1 MEAES
6 FNPGYHPAFE
16 RGEVEL
22 HSIEPAVHE
31 HSDLREFV
39 GLARRHAP
47 LIAFVTIATA
57 IAAFVV
63 SLSQPSVYDA
73 STTLLY
79 TPTSTTA
86 GAPTD
91 TATEMETIAGIATS
105 TSVLSP
111 LAHRFGLSLQKLQ
124 QNISVGISTS
134 SGSTS
139 ELLRISAK
147 AHQAR
152 SSASIANAVATS
164 LTAFRASRERNLLNS
179 QVTFLQQQLSSL
191 SGKTDPSSIAAAS
204 DVRTQLV
211 QLRAE
216 LATFSP
222 DLSVLTPA
230 TVPST
235 AISPKPTRNGAIG
248 LIVGLV
254 LGIMLGVLRDR
265 LDRRT
270 RTLEEVEAVYRA
282 PLLGTVP
289 FTRRS
294 APRAELLA
302 DFAGSDLLAHAY
314 RTIRTNLSLFRLDKT
329 KKSVIVVTSAVPSE
343 GKSAV
348 AANLAHALS
357 VTGLKV
363 LAVSAD
369 LHDPTLHDYFADRV
383 PVAGGPMIP
392 ILQRSDVLRAKA
404 AQAREAAGLVEVL
417 AGDLSLAEG
426 VRGISLGPRER
437 AGGGSLG
444 LLANGSTFFDPAALF
459 GSGHMRRFL
468 QQAKQQYDVIVIDT
482 PPLLANADAALLA
495 QDADLVVV
503 VARINHLTRNQARR
517 AVRVMAAAH
526 LTPTGIIVTGAV
538 DDSSYGYGYPH
549 RYGSGSDEQS
559 GESASEQPAR
569 SGV

>member
-6 FNPGYHPAFE
+6 FSPGYHPAFG

-22 HSIEPAVHE
+22 HTIEPTVHE
-31 HSDLREFV
+31 QSDLREFV
-39 GLARRHAP
+39 GLVKRHAP
-47 LIAFVTIATA
+47 LIALVTIATA
-57 IAAFVV
+57 AVAFAM
-63 SLSQPSVYDA
+63 SLTQQSVYQS

-79 TPTSTTA
+79 SPTSTA
-86 GAPTD
+86 AANPTD
-91 TATEMETIAGIATS
+91 TATEMETISGIATS
-105 TSVLSP
+105 TTVLAP
-111 LAHRFGLSLQKLQ
+111 IAKRYGISLPKLQ
-124 QNISVGISTS
+124 QDLSVGSAST

-139 ELLRISAK
+139 ELLKISAK
-147 AHQAR
+147 AHHATA
-152 SSASIANAVATS
+152 SASIANAVAAS
-164 LTAFRASRERNLLNS
+164 LASFRAAREKSLLDS
-179 QVTFLQQQLSSL
+179 QITFMRQQLSAL
-191 SGKTDPSSIAAAS
+191 SGKTDPSSVAAAS
-204 DVRTQLV
+204 DIRTQLV
-211 QLRAE
+211 NLRAS

-230 TVPST
+230 MVPGA

-270 RTLEEVEAVYRA
+270 RSVEEVEGVYRA

-289 FTRRS
+289 FNRRS

-357 VTGLKV
+357 VTGLKI

-383 PVAGGPMIP
+383 PTAGAPMIP
-392 ILQRSDVLRAKA
+392 ILQRSDVLRAQA
-404 AQAREAAGLVEVL
+404 AQQREAAGLVQVL

-426 VRGISLGPRER
+426 VRNIALGPRER
-437 AGGGSLG
+437 ASGGSLA

-482 PPLLANADAALLA
+482 PPLLANADASLLA

-503 VARINHLTRNQARR
+503 VARLNHLTRNQARR
-517 AVRVMAAAH
+517 AMRVMSAAH
-526 LTPTGIIVTGAV
+526 LAPTGIIVTGAV
-538 DDSSYGYGYPH
+538 DDSSYGYGYSH
-549 RYGSGSDEQS
+549 RYGSGSEEQS
-559 GESASEQPAR
+559 GEAASGQPAR
-569 SGV
+569 SGA